1 MPDKTITTP
10 SVDFD
15 DLIYLQL
22 DHSPGY
28 QQWWVMI
35 NLGRASVGDKNS
47 IILQRFR
54 DRTDAEQF
62 KEDIRSG
69 CLMRKKEKH
78 HA

>member
-1 MPDKTITTP
+1 MKA
-10 SVDFD
+10 VDFD

-35 NLGRASVGDKNS
+35 NLGQASIDGENS

-54 DRTDAEQF
+54 DRVDAEKF

-69 CLMRKKEKH
+69 CLMKKKEKRH
-78 HA
+78 V